1 MHKNGIH
8 RSYVTPP
15 SQKMQ
20 KKTIIHFIYSLGR
33 GGAETMLV
41 RALKELTEYNNIIV
55 TLFEDNRFHK
65 ELQCAEYICLNK
77 RSLWS
82 LPASAFAFRKVI
94 KKYKPALVH
103 SHLLLP
109 NFIARLSTPRR
120 IPLVTT
126 IHSSVLNDFDY
137 RRWVIRNLDK
147 FTFRFRR
154 SVIIAVSEIARKEY
168 FNFLK
173 MRPYKSY
180 LLYTFVDEKVFNKKL
195 APEIRGDKFRIIAV
209 GALRKQK
216 NFEYLVRQFKKLK
229 GMPVELHIYG
239 HGILESELKEMI
251 DENEVSIILKGEV
264 PNIHEI
270 LPKYDLYVS
279 SSHYEGFSLAVL
291 EAMAMKLPLLLSD
304 IKSFREQCED
314 TVVYFDVNESEDFI
328 SKLKAVI
335 ASPEKRNLLSEKAQK
350 RVLENFTLP
359 RHVSK
364 LKEIYAETLAL

>member
-1 MHKNGIH
+1 
-8 RSYVTPP
+8 
-15 SQKMQ
+15 
-20 KKTIIHFIYSLGR
+20 
-33 GGAETMLV
+33 MLV
-41 RALKELTEYNNIIV
+41 QALKEMKEYNNIVV
-55 TLFEDNRFHK
+55 TLYEDNRFDK
-65 ELQCAEYICLNK
+65 ELQCGEYICLSK

-82 LPASAFAFRKVI
+82 LPASVLAFRKII

-109 NFIARLSTPRR
+109 NFIARLSTPGR

-126 IHSSVLNDFDY
+126 IHNSVSKDFDY
-137 RRWVIRNLDK
+137 QRWVIRKLDK

-168 FNFLK
+168 FSFLK

-180 LLYTFVDEKVFNKKL
+180 LLYTFVDEKIFNEK
-195 APEIRGDKFRIIAV
+195 RGAEATDDKFKIIAV

-216 NFEYLVRQFKKLK
+216 NFEYLVTEFKKLK
-229 GMPVELHIYG
+229 GVPVELHIYG

-251 DENEVSIILKGEV
+251 DENEVNIILKGEV
-264 PNIHEI
+264 TNIHEI

-314 TVVYFDVNESEDFI
+314 TAVYFNVNESDDFI
-328 SKLKAVI
+328 SKLKTII
-335 ASPEKRNLLSEKAQK
+335 ASPAKRNSLSEKAQK

-364 LKEIYAETLAL
+364 LKEIYAETFAL